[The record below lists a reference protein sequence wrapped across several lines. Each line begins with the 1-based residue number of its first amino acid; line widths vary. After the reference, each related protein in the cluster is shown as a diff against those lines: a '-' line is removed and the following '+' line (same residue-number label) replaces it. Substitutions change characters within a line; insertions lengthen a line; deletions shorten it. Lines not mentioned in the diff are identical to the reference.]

1 MVDIGGRRLHLI
13 CTSPDT
19 APDTAQAQA
28 KAQAGKPLI
37 LLEAGLMGF
46 SAGWDAVQ
54 KQLSLVG
61 LRSCAYDRAGLGYSD
76 PGPAPRDGAAI
87 VGDLEALLKA
97 ADLPGPYILVGH
109 SMAGLH
115 IRYFA
120 LRHPDQV
127 KGLVLVDA
135 TSPELA
141 KSKWGRA
148 FLKSYKPTASAI
160 ETLSFLRLM
169 PLATPWF
176 GDPIGLDPAAH
187 REVEYFFADRQ
198 HEHWGA
204 METDQSFE
212 AARETAKAGE
222 LDPNLPVVAILRA
235 HDSGAKTPWGKAR
248 YDAAIA
254 SKHGAVVSVSESSH
268 PALIGRDHAI
278 VVVKAV
284 LSVIDLAQPSPVVA
298 AGAPP
303 AAQAEPTP
311 TLPEKP

>member
-1 MVDIGGRRLHLI
+1 MVDIGGRRLHLV
-13 CTSPDT
+13 CVDPPADRA
-19 APDTAQAQA
+19 AP
-28 KAQAGKPLI
+28 GKPLV

-54 KQLSLVG
+54 KQLALSG
-61 LRSCAYDRAGLGYSD
+61 LKSCAYDRAGLGYSD
-76 PGPAPRDGAAI
+76 PGPAPRDGDAI

-115 IRYFA
+115 IRYFT
-120 LRHPDQV
+120 LRHPDLV

-135 TSPELA
+135 TSPELV

-148 FLKSYKPTASAI
+148 FLKSYKPTATAI
-160 ETLSFLRLM
+160 ETLSVLRIL

-176 GDPIGLDPAAH
+176 GDPIGLDRPAH
-187 REVEYFFADRQ
+187 REVEYFFADRR

-212 AARETAKAGE
+212 AARETVKAGE

-235 HDSGAKTPWGKAR
+235 HDSGAKTPWGRAR
-248 YDAAIA
+248 VDAAVA
-254 SKHGAVVSVSESSH
+254 SKHGAMVSVSESSH
-268 PALIGRDHAI
+268 PALIGRDHAA

-284 LSVIDLAQPSPVVA
+284 LSVIDLANVA
-298 AGAPP
+298 PEPTRSDGAVPPPP
-303 AAQAEPTP
+303 ASVQP
-311 TLPEKP
+311 